1 MWRQDGMNNIIKY
14 GPIESGVHSP
24 TLVYNSYQSVSIFCA
39 DSSIS
44 PDCLWV
50 PSVWNCNGLT
60 PRSIWGKAAFQAW
73 DLLGRRVRKECRF
86 AKKSSFHSVLT
97 LKKKPKLF
105 PPSMLPQSVQVLK
118 FKCPALGAI
127 NKAHFWVLP
136 GHLLQLSPHQAH
148 LVIASLH
155 HSLSCLKWTC
165 QSWKWSFLPC
175 VKADTGM
182 DGQSYIVG
190 STAILSGAA

>member
-1 MWRQDGMNNIIKY
+1 MVWI
-14 GPIESGVHSP
+14 
-24 TLVYNSYQSVSIFCA
+24 TL
-39 DSSIS
+39 SSM
-44 PDCLWV
+44 
-50 PSVWNCNGLT
+50 
-60 PRSIWGKAAFQAW
+60 
-73 DLLGRRVRKECRF
+73 DLLRAAYIHLLWYIIPTKVSQF
-86 AKKSSFHSVLT
+86 SVLT
-97 LKKKPKLF
+97 APFPLTACECPVFEIAMDWHLAAFGGKQPFKHGTSWGEGWGRNVDLLRNLHSILCLLWKKKTKLF